1 MSRCHDDLAAL
12 TRFVTWDLHERS
24 SGALRRSLPEHTDFV
39 GVYQVAVEAAAAA
52 SRGGDSTSTARK
64 NDDATIESQL
74 SLVDDDSRDRD
85 YYNLLQLMEE
95 AACSRDANRTT
106 ILVSG
111 LVQHIVSQWRE
122 AFGRSVTTK
131 YNCFF
136 LMPFVEDFHRYM
148 RHELQKVYEGEEDL
162 SNVFDLGSARK
173 ALRQRCDD
181 LRNECEANTKLR
193 GKFDMVSKMMRKRQD
208 QEALAEAISQNNDTT
223 EVLPGSFTRKKGQ
236 KFDGI

>member
-1 MSRCHDDLAAL
+1 
-12 TRFVTWDLHERS
+12 
-24 SGALRRSLPEHTDFV
+24 
-39 GVYQVAVEAAAAA
+39 
-52 SRGGDSTSTARK
+52 
-64 NDDATIESQL
+64 
-74 SLVDDDSRDRD
+74 
-85 YYNLLQLMEE
+85 MEE